1 MAFCGCNWNMEWL
14 VEICKDF
21 GYSGMFLISFL
32 SGTVLPGSS
41 DILMLA
47 LLPMGLSPVG
57 LVLSGTLGNTIGG
70 ITCYYAGSL
79 LKSRRVAAFF
89 KVSPEKRERAEAY
102 VHKYGYWA
110 AFFSF
115 VAVVGEAV
123 IIVLGSMR
131 VSWWKVFVVMTIGKL
146 LRYAAIALSYE
157 GIEAIFT

>member
-1 MAFCGCNWNMEWL
+1 MEWL
-14 VEICKDF
+14 IEICKEF

-57 LVLSGTLGNTIGG
+57 LVLWGSLGNTIGG

-79 LKSRRVAAFF
+79 LKRGKVAEFF
-89 KVSPEKRERAEAY
+89 KVSPEKRARAEAY
-102 VHKYGYWA
+102 IHKYGYWA

-115 VAVVGEAV
+115 VAIVGEAV

-131 VSWWKVFVVMTIGKL
+131 VSWWKVFLVMTLGKI

-157 GIEAIFT
+157 GVEAIFT